1 MDVIDRIPELIRAGD
16 LEGLQESLDV
26 APQRFADDHWFRAIA
41 TGRVDI
47 CQILVAAGLSPHR
60 TRFARTPLHAAA
72 SNDKLEIVKWLL
84 KLGADPNVL
93 DSEGYTP
100 LDLAYTFVI
109 AEPSR
114 ELVGCLVA
122 AGTEISIWTAVRMGD
137 WERVSAVLGA
147 APHLL
152 DAHSEY
158 LDFTPL
164 MVAARMNRLE
174 VAESLILR
182 GANLNAVCKK
192 FDNGMGGNTPLWF
205 AAQGDREGREEMVRL
220 LLKHGAAVNFAGE
233 YGWTA
238 LHMSAQWNH
247 PEIARVLVEHG
258 AEASCRDEEGRTPL
272 DIAEKH
278 GSEAAR
284 SYLAT
289 VA

>member
-1 MDVIDRIPELIRAGD
+1 
-16 LEGLQESLDV
+16 
-26 APQRFADDHWFRAIA
+26 
-41 TGRVDI
+41 
-47 CQILVAAGLSPHR
+47 
-60 TRFARTPLHAAA
+60 
-72 SNDKLEIVKWLL
+72 
-84 KLGADPNVL
+84 
-93 DSEGYTP
+93 
-100 LDLAYTFVI
+100 
-109 AEPSR
+109 
-114 ELVGCLVA
+114 
-122 AGTEISIWTAVRMGD
+122 
-137 WERVSAVLGA
+137 
-147 APHLL
+147 
-152 DAHSEY
+152 
-158 LDFTPL
+158 
-164 MVAARMNRLE
+164 
-174 VAESLILR
+174 
-182 GANLNAVCKK
+182 
-192 FDNGMGGNTPLWF
+192 MGGNTPLWF